1 MLSPCTW
8 WVFLVPLHLFTR
20 TRHKS
25 SDAEVSGSN
34 PGSVVHELYELG
46 PATWPLC
53 SRLHIY
59 NMEIKQGY
67 LLHRVIIVCRYKA
80 LNTWHG
86 SRWYHYKLQTSTFH
100 LFPWVFFF
108 FFLQH
113 VPSTCFSKA
122 LPSLFISFH
131 YRNINK
137 KVQFEEELIGR
148 EKNYYFTK
156 SFTRKRLEQVRALA
170 SILTK
175 NNSSWKHFGYLG
187 LVILY
192 WWLMQNQNKNHWPVL
207 WYNLVERPLKLVILQ
222 HVLYEPINKNPQ
234 NGAKINMTA
243 AKSRINH
250 AELFNPD

>member
-108 FFLQH
+108 FFCNTFPPHASQKLC
-113 VPSTCFSKA
+113 P
-122 LPSLFISFH
+122 LSLSVFI
-131 YRNINK
+131 IETLIK
-137 KVQFEEELIGR
+137 KSSLR
-148 EKNYYFTK
+148 KN
-156 SFTRKRLEQVRALA
+156 
-170 SILTK
+170 
-175 NNSSWKHFGYLG
+175 W
-187 LVILY
+187 
-192 WWLMQNQNKNHWPVL
+192 
-207 WYNLVERPLKLVILQ
+207 
-222 HVLYEPINKNPQ
+222 
-234 NGAKINMTA
+234 
-243 AKSRINH
+243 
-250 AELFNPD
+250 